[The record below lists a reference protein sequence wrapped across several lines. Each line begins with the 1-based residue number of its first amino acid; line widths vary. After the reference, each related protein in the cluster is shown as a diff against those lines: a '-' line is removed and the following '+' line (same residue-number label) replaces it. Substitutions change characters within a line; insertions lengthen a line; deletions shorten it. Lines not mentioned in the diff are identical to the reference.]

1 MVRALASVLG
11 VLLSALACVYLL
23 LMVLGG
29 AQTIALGNRMLTL
42 APATA
47 IHSLAAPTIQLTATV
62 GTNPDECATAKTI
75 TVTAGSEVVYCYT
88 VSNTSDFTFTDHAV
102 LDIEAGVVTSFSN
115 ALLAPQSTF
124 FVTALASVE
133 KSMDNTVTW
142 TATDTQ
148 GIPAMAQSGL
158 HIVVP
163 SIAVTHTVGLDPNT
177 CALSDTL
184 TVMPGAYVTHCY
196 QITNTDALTFYTH
209 SAVDERMGAVVAAD
223 WPYQLPPGDSV
234 VVMASEVATVSGVS
248 IVTWTATVTDGLYAV
263 GVDSALVRVPAIV
276 ATATVGTDP
285 RSCGDTSII
294 SVTVGDPVTYC
305 YRVTNNSGVVFQ
317 PVVGEDS
324 VADSKPIVVITPLLD
339 ISELVVRVTAPV
351 TQSLVNTVSWVA
363 HTEGGLTATASALAR
378 VNTLARVQTLAYYDV
393 DRDGIVDPLE
403 MGVGNVTITLESPLG
418 ISQTVRTD
426 AAGAGGFDSLANGQ
440 YTLTVS
446 TDDLTRAYSVD
457 SAFRAQPL
465 DIAIGQLY
473 TATFPLILPDE
484 TDSDRDSL
492 YDYIEGPD
500 DFDRDGIPN
509 YLDPDN
515 YLFMPLVKRE

>member
-1 MVRALASVLG
+1 
-11 VLLSALACVYLL
+11 
-23 LMVLGG
+23 
-29 AQTIALGNRMLTL
+29 
-42 APATA
+42 
-47 IHSLAAPTIQLTATV
+47 
-62 GTNPDECATAKTI
+62 
-75 TVTAGSEVVYCYT
+75 
-88 VSNTSDFTFTDHAV
+88 
-102 LDIEAGVVTSFSN
+102 
-115 ALLAPQSTF
+115 
-124 FVTALASVE
+124 
-133 KSMDNTVTW
+133 
-142 TATDTQ
+142 
-148 GIPAMAQSGL
+148 
-158 HIVVP
+158 
-163 SIAVTHTVGLDPNT
+163 
-177 CALSDTL
+177 
-184 TVMPGAYVTHCY
+184 
-196 QITNTDALTFYTH
+196 
-209 SAVDERMGAVVAAD
+209 
-223 WPYQLPPGDSV
+223 
-234 VVMASEVATVSGVS
+234 
-248 IVTWTATVTDGLYAV
+248 
-263 GVDSALVRVPAIV
+263 
-276 ATATVGTDP
+276 
-285 RSCGDTSII
+285 
-294 SVTVGDPVTYC
+294 
-305 YRVTNNSGVVFQ
+305 
-317 PVVGEDS
+317 VVGEDS